1 MLKNLDTKTIK
12 MGILFTSYAIIL
24 HNFLEI
30 NMDTWDID
38 DIDHENDT
46 DNEGDNDISNYTRN
60 DDDTLKRAGQVKRDW
75 ILYQYFS

>member
-1 MLKNLDTKTIK
+1 MLKNLDIKTIK
-12 MGILFTSYAIIL
+12 MGILFTSCAIIL

-46 DNEGDNDISNYTRN
+46 DNEGDNNISNYTRN

-75 ILYQYFS
+75 ILCQYFP